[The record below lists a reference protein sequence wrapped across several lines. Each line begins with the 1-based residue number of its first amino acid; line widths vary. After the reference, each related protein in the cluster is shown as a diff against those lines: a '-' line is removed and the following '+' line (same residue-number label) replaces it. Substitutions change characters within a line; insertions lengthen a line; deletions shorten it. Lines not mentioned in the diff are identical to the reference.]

1 MFMLFVEMVIGWYIE
16 GGSICMFELNWKLGL
31 VNVDMLM
38 CDGDDDRLVGGVL
51 YSFYEG
57 NLFLNFFLEEGG
69 GNWLILDDLEKLFSV
84 YFCDLDIYS
93 ELLGD

>member
-1 MFMLFVEMVIGWYIE
+1 
-16 GGSICMFELNWKLGL
+16 MFELNWKLGL

-57 NLFLNFFLEEGG
+57 NLFLNFFWRKGVV
-69 GNWLILDDLEKLFSV
+69 ID
-84 YFCDLDIYS
+84 
-93 ELLGD
+93 